1 MQFDA
6 GLTGEA
12 AALAREHKDLLGR
25 LPATVH
31 AFILVE
37 LQKWLTIFGPERRY
51 QRSLL
56 EHLSRFSR
64 SELSQAVAGISRV
77 EIEAGAN
84 RMARGDP
91 ARFQEE
97 AQSLLRKRRLLP
109 AWRKEVDSFFQRI
122 DPAIEAELYPETAPR
137 RLVVQLYA
145 SGIAVQPD
153 KLWGR
158 FKDIGVRVR
167 LNLEGAQGSEAFLRA
182 LFGGRDD
189 GAPALFAGSR
199 ELAGVG
205 PLETWIIESH
215 EALHQLCEN
224 GAGRRFE
231 LRPTPLAIGAAPA
244 GPLTGLSYDRLRGY
258 RDDLM
263 RALYSKIQ
271 SGVESPQMFA
281 AYARS
286 LKIAP
291 GPDALLQSD
300 DVLRA
305 FVRDVLLTGNGT
317 LFVNNTFVEWAAVQA
332 LRRAQPRILVTR
344 FGVRDKL
351 KPFSSLL
358 LFSQPRP
365 SDQIPLLED
374 PVGSFIDVEQ
384 LSYYIWLNA
393 EKSPAYR
400 RKTLYLFLAEGIDEM
415 LAIRSDLPVAM
426 AGRSAVT
433 LSDVYATMLQWLG
446 APAQEPPGRA
456 ILPLIS

>member
-1 MQFDA
+1 
-6 GLTGEA
+6 
-12 AALAREHKDLLGR
+12 
-25 LPATVH
+25 
-31 AFILVE
+31 
-37 LQKWLTIFGPERRY
+37 
-51 QRSLL
+51 
-56 EHLSRFSR
+56 
-64 SELSQAVAGISRV
+64 
-77 EIEAGAN
+77 
-84 RMARGDP
+84 MARGDP
-91 ARFQEE
+91 ARFQED
-97 AQSLLRKRRLLP
+97 AQSVLRKRRLLP
-109 AWRKEVDSFFQRI
+109 AWRKEVDTFFQRI

-145 SGIAVQPD
+145 SDIAVQPE
-153 KLWGR
+153 KLWSR
-158 FKDIGVRVR
+158 FKGIGTRIP
-167 LNLEGAQGSEAFLRA
+167 LNLEGAERSEAFLKA
-182 LFGGRDD
+182 LFGGN
-189 GAPALFAGSR
+189 GNNASALFQAAG
-199 ELAGVG
+199 ELAGG
-205 PLETWIIESH
+205 APLDTWIIESH
-215 EALHQLCEN
+215 EALHKLCED

-231 LRPTPLAIGAAPA
+231 LQPTPLAIRAAPA
-244 GPLTGLSYDRLRGY
+244 SPLTGLSYDRLRGY

-291 GPDALLQSD
+291 GPDALLHSD
-300 DVLRA
+300 EVLRA

-358 LFSQPRP
+358 LFSQPRA

-393 EKSPAYR
+393 EKSPAFR

-415 LAIRSDLPVAM
+415 LAVRSDRPVVPAGLP
-426 AGRSAVT
+426 AVS
-433 LSDVYATMLQWLG
+433 LSDVHATMLQWLG
-446 APAQEPPGRA
+446 ALAQEPPGRA